1 METATLPRE
10 PRNTTNEITHAARP
24 RVFAGVTDEGR
35 RTADL
40 RRQVLS
46 YRAERPRSSA
56 VASAVNDALRFID
69 LLPATA
75 TLPFVAL
82 ADDGEVNFN
91 WRHGN
96 SLFIDVG
103 FVGDGVMHYYV
114 SEEASGLD
122 VDASIPFS
130 GRSLPPDIARAMPLL
145 GGQD

>member
-1 METATLPRE
+1 MVPQRA
-10 PRNTTNEITHAARP
+10 
-24 RVFAGVTDEGR
+24 
-35 RTADL
+35 ADL

-46 YRAERPRSSA
+46 YRAERPRRSA
-56 VASAVNDALRFID
+56 LANAVNDALRFID

-91 WRHGN
+91 WRCGN

-103 FVGDGVMHYYV
+103 FAGDGAMHYYV
-114 SEEASGLD
+114 SVEASGLD

-130 GRSLPPDIARAMPLL
+130 GRSLPSDIVRALPRLS
-145 GGQD
+145 GQE